1 MKKTLKTIMALML
14 IAVMSFSFVGC
25 NNDKKDIENLILE
38 FEYACNTLDF
48 DAVLNCIDPKIS
60 DNIKLAGG
68 LLGMFTETDT
78 DQMFEELSQ
87 YLLDNTDLGGGT
99 SFFST
104 IKIDVEDIEIEG
116 EEALV
121 TARLK
126 FNVTGE
132 EMERVA
138 SFSCIYYTDKWYISN
153 FSIQ

>member
-68 LLGMFTETDT
+68 LLGMFTETGT

>member
-1 MKKTLKTIMALML
+1 MKKTVKTIIALIL
-14 IAVMSFSFVGC
+14 ISVMSFSFVGC

-68 LLGMFTETDT
+68 LLGMFTETNT
-78 DQMFEELSQ
+78 DQMFDELSQ
-87 YLLDNTDLGGGT
+87 YLLDNTDLDGGS

-104 IKIDVEDIEIEG
+104 IKIEVEDIEIEG
-116 EEALV
+116 VEALV
-121 TARLK
+121 TTRLK

-138 SFSCIYYTDKWYISN
+138 LISCIYYTEKWYLSN